1 VEGYEMEKKK
11 TMALHGTQS
20 AKVYTSSPAPVKKT
34 GGCGCGKKIKKQ

>member
-1 VEGYEMEKKK
+1 MEKKK

-20 AKVYTSSPAPVKKT
+20 AQVYTSSPAPVKKT

>member
-1 VEGYEMEKKK
+1 MEKKK
-11 TMALHGTQS
+11 PMVLGGSQA